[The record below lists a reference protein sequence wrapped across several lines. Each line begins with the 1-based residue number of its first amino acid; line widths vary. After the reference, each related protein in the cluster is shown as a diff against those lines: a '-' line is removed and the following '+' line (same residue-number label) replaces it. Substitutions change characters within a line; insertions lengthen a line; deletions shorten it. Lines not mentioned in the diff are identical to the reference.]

1 MDLPRWAAMSRYWKS
16 HPPVHLMVQG
26 YLGIEPDGHAG
37 GAKQQQTEQDDLASF
52 MSAFSAGG
60 GMIN

>member
-1 MDLPRWAAMSRYWKS
+1 MDLPRWAAMSRYWQS
-16 HPPVHLMVQG
+16 HPPLHLMVQG
-26 YLGIEPDGHAG
+26 YLGIEPDSAAG
-37 GAKQQQTEQDDLASF
+37 TAKQQADQDDLAAF